1 MGDTKIVKCSG
12 INKDGSM
19 CSREKEVA
27 SDYEGNW
34 YCWQHPKDKVV
45 QNESLTNKQQA
56 FCEEYIV
63 DLNAAQAA
71 IRAGYSEEGAR
82 QTGYNLLTNTD
93 IQFEIE
99 RLKKARSKRT
109 QITADRVLEELA
121 SVGYSKITDYLDVVE
136 KDVVV
141 GYKKDASGQY
151 DYEQP
156 IVRTQKVVEIKE
168 TKEMDPDAI
177 KAISEIKH
185 GKHGISLKLYDK
197 LKALDNI
204 GRHLGMWNDKLEL
217 ETSKKLEDFFKD

>member
-12 INKDGSM
+12 VNKDGSM
-19 CSREKEVA
+19 CSREKEVS

-34 YCWQHPKDKVV
+34 YCWQHPKEEVI
-45 QNESLTNKQQA
+45 QNDSLTDKQKA
-56 FCEEYIV
+56 FCEEYII
-63 DLNAAQAA
+63 DLNATQAA
-71 IRAGYSEEGAR
+71 IRAGYSQESAENIGFE
-82 QTGYNLLTNTD
+82 NLRKPK
-93 IQFEIE
+93 IEKEIR

-109 QITADRVLEELA
+109 EITADRVLEELA
-121 SVGYSKITDYLDVVE
+121 SVGYSKITDYLEVVE

-204 GRHLGMWNDKLEL
+204 GRHLGMWNDKLEI
-217 ETSKKLEDFFKD
+217 EATKKLEDFFKD